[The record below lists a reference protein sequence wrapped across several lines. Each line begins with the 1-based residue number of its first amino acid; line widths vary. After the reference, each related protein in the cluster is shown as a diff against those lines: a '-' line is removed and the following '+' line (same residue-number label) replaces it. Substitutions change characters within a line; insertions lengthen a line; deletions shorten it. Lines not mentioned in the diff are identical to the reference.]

1 VTEGARKQGRDSGGM
16 SQRTSTW
23 LAWSV
28 FALSLVLTALGLLF
42 LALNRSHPGAPIY
55 EFAFQGTV
63 MVAACSSVGVLIAS
77 RRPAHPIGW
86 LFSALGLSSGV
97 QLFCGEYAIYALV
110 VERGALLPGG
120 RVAVWITCWLWV
132 STNVLVAFVALL
144 FPNGKLPSPRW
155 RAFGWLN
162 GVMAVAGSIAA
173 ALLPGPSP
181 FIAAIDNPFGV
192 EGLRD
197 IKDLIDGSLEALS
210 YGVLG
215 VAGLVALYVRYRRAL
230 GAERQQIKW
239 LAYAGT
245 VLLTGTILSYAGP
258 DSLSG
263 SWFRQVGFALWVI
276 GFGSL
281 PVAIGIAIFK
291 YRLYEIDLI
300 INRTLVY
307 GSLTALLAAVYF
319 GGIVVLQR
327 VFVALTG
334 EQSTLAVVASTLLI
348 ATLFNPLRRRVQA
361 FVDRRFYRSK
371 YDARKTLEAFSSKLR
386 DETDLDALSD
396 ELVGVVRETMQP
408 AHISLWLRPDTA
420 SKEDDASRLTEG
432 VSTQGAQQRVWQAA
446 RTSLSTVRTD
456 TTT

>member
-1 VTEGARKQGRDSGGM
+1 M
-16 SQRTSTW
+16 SSRIAAW
-23 LAWSV
+23 LAWL
-28 FALSLVLTALGLLF
+28 FCALSLVLVALGLVF
-42 LALNRSHPGAPIY
+42 LALNRSHPSPPTY

-77 RRPAHPIGW
+77 RRPAHPMGW
-86 LFSALGLSSGV
+86 LFSALGLSSGM

-120 RVAVWITCWLWV
+120 QVSVWITCWLWV
-132 STNVLVAFVALL
+132 PTNVLVAFVALL
-144 FPNGKLPSPRW
+144 FPDGKLPSPRW

-162 GVMAVAGSIAA
+162 GVMAVAGSLAA
-173 ALLPGPSP
+173 AFLPGPSP
-181 FIAAIDNPFGV
+181 FIAAIDNPFGI

-197 IKDLIDGSLEALS
+197 IKDVVDGSLEALS

-215 VAGLVALYVRYRRAL
+215 VAGLVALYVRYRRGL

-263 SWFRQVGFALWVI
+263 SWLRQVGFALWVI
-276 GFGSL
+276 GFVSL

-307 GSLTALLAAVYF
+307 GTLTATLVALYF
-319 GGIVVLQR
+319 GGTVLLQWL
-327 VFVALTG
+327 FVALTG
-334 EQSTLAVVASTLLI
+334 QKSTLTVVASTLLI
-348 ATLFNPLRRRVQA
+348 AALFNPLRRRIQS
-361 FVDRRFYRSK
+361 FIDRRFYRRK
-371 YDARKTLEAFSSKLR
+371 YDARKTLEAFSAKLR

-396 ELVGVVRETMQP
+396 DLVGVVRETMQP
-408 AHISLWLRPDTA
+408 AHVTLWLRPDTPP
-420 SKEDDASRLTEG
+420 KGE
-432 VSTQGAQQRVWQAA
+432 QA
-446 RTSLSTVRTD
+446 D
-456 TTT
+456 